1 MIRTTL
7 LVGTLALL
15 AACGSRTALKP
26 LPGMA
31 PIPKA
36 ATAKAAQTPD
46 QLMTPSTQARPDRT
60 VDLRTRSV
68 ERQDDPFDTAPD
80 AALAPMPG
88 TAPEATPEPA
98 PESAPAPA
106 GAASQNP

>member
-1 MIRTTL
+1 MIRATL

-36 ATAKAAQTPD
+36 ATAKIAQTPD

-80 AALAPMPG
+80 ASPAPMPG
-88 TAPEATPEPA
+88 TASDPTS
-98 PESAPAPA
+98 ESAPAPA

>member
-1 MIRTTL
+1 MIRTAI

-26 LPGMA
+26 LPGMT

-36 ATAKAAQTPD
+36 ADAREPQTPG

-68 ERQDDPFDTAPD
+68 ERQPDPFDAP
-80 AALAPMPG
+80 PG
-88 TAPEATPEPA
+88 EKPA
-98 PESAPAPA
+98 PLLPPDTTGPSVR
-106 GAASQNP
+106 QNQ